1 MRHVWNGTSGV
12 YSAPM
17 ASETSAITFDASAKP
32 AVPASGTAGREAARW
47 MPLVVAAIPCLVFAG
62 LWNDGWLNWDDT
74 LHVTE
79 NPLLNPIT
87 AEGIARFWTQAYA
100 GLYIPV
106 AYMLFAAESVAA
118 RWLAGAAPDATP
130 DPHLFRLVSIMLHA
144 TNAVLVAAVLKKLRI
159 ETSIAAA
166 AGAILFAI
174 HPLQVEAVA
183 WISEQRGLLAAAL
196 ALGALLCH
204 LEPACEGVARVFRR
218 TDVFAALLFVLAL
231 LSKPQVASWPL
242 VALLLGGL
250 GNGPPIAVRATR
262 LVPWVLAAAVIVAV
276 SRSLQT
282 AEAVVG
288 QHVLWWQRPVIAGD
302 ALAFYGTK
310 LLLPFHLALD
320 YGQTPGLV
328 LASHTHWL
336 VAACS
341 WLALA
346 GTTIALRHDVL
357 RRAIWVGVL
366 GLLPT
371 LGFVPFDF
379 QEWSTVA
386 DRYAYLAMLGPAL
399 AFGAGCQFLVRHRSW
414 LWAVVPLV
422 ALTTCGW
429 LSWRQS
435 ACWKD
440 SFTVFQQCLR
450 VNPNSFPASLNL
462 GNSLV
467 DEGRVDE
474 AVGHL
479 QHAVTLGDP
488 HPDRHKAYAALANA
502 LHRQGRIEE
511 SADVYRDAL
520 RIAPERGDLHNDYGS
535 LLASQGRFAEAA
547 ESFSRAIKLGF
558 DHAEVRRNLEQ
569 ARRLGEGR

>member
-1 MRHVWNGTSGV
+1 
-12 YSAPM
+12 M
-17 ASETSAITFDASAKP
+17 ASETSADALNLFSEP
-32 AVPASGTAGREAARW
+32 AVPARGTARW
-47 MPLVVAAIPCLVFAG
+47 VPLVVAAVPCLTFAG
-62 LWNDGWLNWDDT
+62 LWNADWLNWDDT

-87 AEGIARFWTQAYA
+87 IDGIARFWTHAYR

-106 AYMLFAAESVAA
+106 AYMLFAAETFTT
-118 RWLAGAAPDATP
+118 RWLAGAAADATP
-130 DPHLFRLVSIMLHA
+130 DPHLFRLVSIALHA
-144 TNAVLVAAVLKKLRI
+144 TNAVLVAVVSKQLRI
-159 ETSIAAA
+159 GTSVAAA

-204 LEPACEGVARVFRR
+204 LKPEPPGGARVFRR
-218 TDVFAALLFVLAL
+218 TDMFAALLFVLAL

-250 GNGPPIAVRATR
+250 GNRPPIAVRATR
-262 LVPWVLAAAVIVAV
+262 LVPWVLAAAAIVAV
-276 SRSLQT
+276 SRGLQLG
-282 AEAVVG
+282 EAIG
-288 QHVLWWQRPVIAGD
+288 RHVAWWERPVIAGD

-310 LLLPFHLALD
+310 LVLPFHLALD
-320 YGQTPGLV
+320 YGRTPALV
-328 LASHTHWL
+328 LTSQTHWL
-336 VAACS
+336 VAAGS

-346 GTTIALRHDVL
+346 AAAIALRHHDVL
-357 RRAIWVGVL
+357 RCSIWVAFL

-386 DRYAYLAMLGPAL
+386 DRYAYLALLGPAL
-399 AFGAGCQFLVRHRSW
+399 AFGAACQFLVRHRAG
-414 LWAVVPLV
+414 LWAGVPLM
-422 ALTTCGW
+422 ALAACGW
-429 LSWRQS
+429 LSWQQS
-435 ACWKD
+435 TCWRD
-440 SFTVFQQCLR
+440 SIAVFQQCLR

-467 DEGRVDE
+467 DAGRIDE
-474 AVGHL
+474 AIGHL
-479 QHAVTLGDP
+479 QHAVTLGNQ
-488 HPDRHKAYAALANA
+488 HPVRHKALAALAMA
-502 LHRQGRIEE
+502 FHRQGRIEE
-511 SADVYRDAL
+511 SAELYREAL

-547 ESFSRAIKLGF
+547 ESFRRAIKLGF

-569 ARRLGEGR
+569 ARRLGDGR

>member
-1 MRHVWNGTSGV
+1 M
-12 YSAPM
+12 
-17 ASETSAITFDASAKP
+17 
-32 AVPASGTAGREAARW
+32 AARGLRENQAGL
-47 MPLVVAAIPCLVFAG
+47 PGLTALVAVAVIPCLTFAG
-62 LWNDGWLNWDDT
+62 LWNAGWLNWDDT

-79 NPLLNPIT
+79 NPWLNPIT
-87 AEGIARFWTQAYA
+87 VDGIAHFWTHAYR

-106 AYMLFAAESVAA
+106 AYMLFAAETFTA
-118 RWLAGAAPDATP
+118 RWLTGAAPDAIP
-130 DPHLFRLVSIMLHA
+130 DPHVFRLVSLTLHA
-144 TNAVLVAAVLKKLRI
+144 TNAVLVAVILGKLRI
-159 ETSIAAA
+159 ETGFAAA

-204 LEPACEGVARVFRR
+204 LEPEPPGGARVFRR

-242 VALLLGGL
+242 VTLLLGGL

-276 SRSLQT
+276 SRGLQLG
-282 AEAVVG
+282 EAIGRYVA
-288 QHVLWWQRPVIAGD
+288 WWERPVIAGD

-310 LLLPFHLALD
+310 LVLPFHLALD
-320 YGQTPGLV
+320 YGRTPELV
-328 LASHTHWL
+328 LASQTHWL
-336 VAACS
+336 EAASS

-346 GTTIALRHDVL
+346 AAAIALRHDVL
-357 RRAIWVGVL
+357 RRAIWVSVL

-399 AFGAGCQFLVRHRSW
+399 AFAAGCQFLVRHRAW

-422 ALTTCGW
+422 TLAACGW
-429 LSWRQS
+429 LSWWQS
-435 ACWKD
+435 TCWTD
-440 SFTVFQQCLR
+440 SVAVFQQCLR
-450 VNPNSFPASLNL
+450 VNPHSLPASLNL

-467 DEGRVDE
+467 DAGRVDE
-474 AVGHL
+474 AMGHL
-479 QHAVTLGDP
+479 RHAVTLGNQ
-488 HPDRHKAYAALANA
+488 HPVRHKAFAALAMA
-502 LHRQGRIEE
+502 LHRQGRLGE

-520 RIAPERGDLHNDYGS
+520 RIAPDRGDLHNDYGS

-547 ESFSRAIKLGF
+547 ESFSTAIKLGF
-558 DHAEVRRNLEQ
+558 DHAQVRRNLDR
-569 ARRLGEGR
+569 ARRLADGRRD

>member
-1 MRHVWNGTSGV
+1 
-12 YSAPM
+12 M
-17 ASETSAITFDASAKP
+17 ASESSATAFDAVAEP
-32 AVPASGTAGREAARW
+32 AVPIWGSAGQSAARW
-47 MPLVVAAIPCLVFAG
+47 VPLVVAAIPCLTFAG
-62 LWNDGWLNWDDT
+62 LWNAGWLNWDDT

-87 AEGIARFWTQAYA
+87 IDGIARFWTHAYR
-100 GLYIPV
+100 GLYVPI
-106 AYMLFAAESVAA
+106 AYMLFAAETLTA
-118 RWLAGAAPDATP
+118 RWLAGAAPDTTP
-130 DPHLFRLVSIMLHA
+130 DPHLFRLVSITLHA
-144 TNAVLVAAVLKKLRI
+144 TNAVLVAAVLKKLCI
-159 ETSIAAA
+159 KTSFAAA

-204 LEPACEGVARVFRR
+204 LEPEPPGGARVFRR

-231 LSKPQVASWPL
+231 LSKPQVASWPM

-250 GNGPPIAVRATR
+250 GNSPPIAVRATR

-276 SRSLQT
+276 SRGLQLG
-282 AEAVVG
+282 EAIG
-288 QHVLWWQRPVIAGD
+288 RHVAWWERPVIAGD

-310 LLLPFHLALD
+310 LVLPFHLALD
-320 YGQTPGLV
+320 YGRTPGLV
-328 LASHTHWL
+328 LASQTHWL
-336 VAACS
+336 VAALS

-346 GTTIALRHDVL
+346 GVAIGLRHDVL
-357 RRAIWVGVL
+357 RRAIWVSVL

-399 AFGAGCQFLVRHRSW
+399 AFGTCCQFVVRHRSW

-422 ALTTCGW
+422 ALATCSW

-435 ACWKD
+435 VCWQD

-467 DEGRVDE
+467 DDGRVDE

-558 DHAEVRRNLEQ
+558 DHAEVRCNLEQ
-569 ARRLGEGR
+569 ARRLGDGRRD

>member
-1 MRHVWNGTSGV
+1 
-12 YSAPM
+12 M
-17 ASETSAITFDASAKP
+17 ASETSAITFDALAKP
-32 AVPASGTAGREAARW
+32 AVPARGSAGQGAARW
-47 MPLVVAAIPCLVFAG
+47 VPLVVAAVPCLVFAG
-62 LWNDGWLNWDDT
+62 LWNAGWLNWDDT

-87 AEGIARFWTQAYA
+87 LDGIAHFWTHAYR

-130 DPHLFRLVSIMLHA
+130 DPHLFRLVSIALHA
-144 TNAVLVAAVLKKLRI
+144 TNAVLVAVVLKRLRI
-159 ETSIAAA
+159 GTSFAAA

-204 LEPACEGVARVFRR
+204 LEPEPPGGTLVFRR

-250 GNGPPIAVRATR
+250 GNSPPIAVRATR

-276 SRSLQT
+276 SRGLQLG
-282 AEAVVG
+282 EAIGRDVA
-288 QHVLWWQRPVIAGD
+288 WWERPVIAGD

-310 LLLPFHLALD
+310 LMLPFHLALD
-320 YGQTPGLV
+320 YGRTPELV

-336 VAACS
+336 VAASS

-346 GTTIALRHDVL
+346 AAAIALRHHDVL
-357 RRAIWVGVL
+357 RRSIWVAFL

-386 DRYAYLAMLGPAL
+386 DRYAYVAMLGPAL
-399 AFGAGCQFLVRHRSW
+399 AFGAGCQLLSCHRAG
-414 LWAVVPLV
+414 LWAGVPLM
-422 ALTTCGW
+422 ALATCGW

-435 ACWKD
+435 VCWKD

-450 VNPNSFPASLNL
+450 VNPNSLPASLNL

-467 DEGRVDE
+467 DAGRIDE
-474 AVGHL
+474 AMGHL
-479 QHAVTLGDP
+479 QHAVTLGNQ
-488 HPDRHKAYAALANA
+488 HPVRHKAFAALANA
-502 LHRQGRIEE
+502 LHRQGRIAE

-520 RIAPERGDLHNDYGS
+520 RIAPERGDLYNDYGA

-547 ESFSRAIKLGF
+547 EAFSKAIKLGF

-569 ARRLGEGR
+569 ARRLADGRRD